1 MTNQKIHE
9 DIVELE
15 KKINLNDFTLNKQ
28 NKEYINKIQ
37 NLRKLCTHKNNSIF
51 ALNDKGYCIYCGA
64 MINDCN

>member
-15 KKINLNDFTLNKQ
+15 KKINLSDFTLNKQ

-37 NLRKLCTHKNNSIF
+37 NLRKLCTHKNNNAF
-51 ALNDKGYCIYCGA
+51 TLNDKGCCIYCGA

>member
-28 NKEYINKIQ
+28 NKEYISKIQ
-37 NLRKLCTHKNNSIF
+37 DLRTLCTHKNNNTF